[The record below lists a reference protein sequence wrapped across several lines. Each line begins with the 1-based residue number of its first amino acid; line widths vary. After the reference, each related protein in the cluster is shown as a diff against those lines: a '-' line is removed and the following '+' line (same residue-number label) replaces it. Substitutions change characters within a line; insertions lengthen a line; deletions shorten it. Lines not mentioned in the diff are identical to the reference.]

1 MWRGRPAALTLVGV
15 GAPSTRDGGKNALL
29 RALPSIEQLLH
40 RPSLEARW
48 VGLPRARV
56 VAALRLAVAGAR
68 ERLLG
73 GDTRGFEDADVDEA
87 LRTLATP
94 LLRPVL
100 NATGVVLHTN
110 LGRAPLAPE
119 AVARVAAV
127 SRGFCNLEYDLE
139 EGERGSR
146 YAPVIG
152 LLTGLTGAEDALVV
166 NNCAGA
172 ALLMLAALAAGRE
185 AVVSRG
191 ELVEIG
197 GGFRVPDVMKQS
209 GARLVEVGTTNRTR
223 RADYEA
229 ALTPESGVLMKVHRS
244 NFALVGFTEEVEVRE
259 LAALGQARGVPVLV
273 DLGSGALVPL
283 AGEGLVGE
291 PTVPAVVAAGADVVA
306 FSGDKLLGGPQAGI
320 LVGRAALLARIK
332 KHPLTRALRVD
343 KMTVAAL
350 EATLELYRD
359 GRPEAVPT
367 YHLLTQPAELLHARA
382 ERLLALLTPR
392 GLPVRVAPTS
402 GQVGGGAMPMARL
415 PSFACVLTLERPE
428 AFLECLRKVQVPV
441 IGRIADGEVLLD
453 VRCLA
458 EEDLGPVAEA
468 VGMALQGRQPC

>member
-1 MWRGRPAALTLVGV
+1 M
-15 GAPSTRDGGKNALL
+15 
-29 RALPSIEQLLH
+29 RALPSIEQLLR

-48 VGLPRARV
+48 VGVSRARA
-56 VAALRLAVAGAR
+56 VAALRLAVASAR
-68 ERLLG
+68 ERLL
-73 GDTRGFEDADVDEA
+73 RGEARAFEDADVDEA
-87 LRTLATP
+87 LRALATP
-94 LLRPVL
+94 NLRPVL

-110 LGRAPLAPE
+110 LGRAPLALE
-119 AVARVAAV
+119 AVARVATVA
-127 SRGFCNLEYDLE
+127 RGFCNLEYDLE

-146 YAPVIG
+146 YAPVVE
-152 LLTGLTGAEDALVV
+152 LLTQLTGAEDALVV

-185 AVVSRG
+185 ALVSRG

-223 RADYEA
+223 RSDYEA
-229 ALTPESGVLMKVHRS
+229 ALTPEAGVLMKVHRS
-244 NFALVGFTEEVEVRE
+244 NFALVGFTEEVEVKA
-259 LAALGQARGVPVLV
+259 LAALGRERAVPVLV

-283 AGEGLVGE
+283 PGEDFARE
-291 PTVPAVVAAGADVVA
+291 PTVPATVAAGADVVA

-320 LVGRAALLARIK
+320 LVGRASLLARIR

-359 GRPEAVPT
+359 GCLEAIPT
-367 YHLLTQPAELLHARA
+367 HRLLTWPAPTLEARA
-382 ERLLALLTPR
+382 QRLLSLLAR
-392 GLPVRVAPTS
+392 KGIHARVAPVS
-402 GQVGGGAMPMARL
+402 GQVGGGAMPLCRL
-415 PSFACVLTLERPE
+415 PSVACILNFKHPA
-428 AFLECLRKVQVPV
+428 AFLECLRRADVPV
-441 IGRIADGEVLLD
+441 IGRISDGDIILD

-458 EEDLGPVAEA
+458 EEDLEPVAEA
-468 VGMALQGRQPC
+468 VAMASQGRQPC

>member
-1 MWRGRPAALTLVGV
+1 V
-15 GAPSTRDGGKNALL
+15 GAPSTNDGGKNALL
-29 RALPSIEQLLH
+29 RALPSIEQLLR
-40 RPSLEARW
+40 RPSLEARLS
-48 VGLPRARV
+48 GIPRARA
-56 VAALRLAVAGAR
+56 VAALRLAVDR
-68 ERLLG
+68 VRVRLL
-73 GDTRGFEDADVDEA
+73 RGEPRPFEDADVDEA

-94 LLRPVL
+94 NLRPVI

-119 AVARVAAV
+119 AVARVASVA
-127 SRGFCNLEYDLE
+127 RGYSNLEFDLD

-146 YAPVIG
+146 YEPVVE
-152 LLTGLTGAEDALVV
+152 LLTRLTGAEDALVV

-172 ALLMLAALAAGRE
+172 ALLVLATLAAGRE
-185 AVVSRG
+185 AIVSRV

-197 GGFRVPDVMKQS
+197 GGFRVPDVMAQS

-223 RADYEA
+223 RSDYES
-229 ALTPESGVLMKVHRS
+229 ALTPDTGVLMKVHRS
-244 NFALVGFTEEVEVRE
+244 NFALVGFTEEVEVKE
-259 LAALGQARGVPVLV
+259 LAVLGRARGVPVFV

-283 AGEGLVGE
+283 TGEGLTDE
-291 PTVPAVVAAGADVVA
+291 PTVPATVAAGADVVA

-320 LVGRAALLARIK
+320 IVGRAALIARIK
-332 KHPLTRALRVD
+332 KHPLTRALRID

-367 YHLLTQPAELLHARA
+367 WRMLTWPPDVLRARA
-382 ERLLALLTPR
+382 ERLLALLTMK
-392 GLPVRVAPTS
+392 GIKARVAPVS
-402 GQVGGGAMPMARL
+402 GQVGGGAMPLARL
-415 PSFACVLTLERPE
+415 PSFACILTVGEPA
-428 AFLECLRKVQVPV
+428 AFLECLRGAEVPV
-441 IGRIADGEVLLD
+441 IGRISDGEVVLD

-468 VGMALQGRQPC
+468 VGTASHGRQPC

>member
-1 MWRGRPAALTLVGV
+1 M
-15 GAPSTRDGGKNALL
+15 GAPSNDADAKNALL

-40 RPSLEARW
+40 RPSLAPKLSP
-48 VGLPRARV
+48 LPRARA
-56 VAALRLAVAGAR
+56 VAALRLAVDRVRA
-68 ERLLG
+68 RLL
-73 GDTRGFEDADVDEA
+73 RGEARPFEDADVEAA

-94 LLRPVL
+94 NLRPVL

-119 AVARVAAV
+119 AVARVAEV
-127 SRGFCNLEYDLE
+127 SRGYSNLEYDLD

-146 YAPVIG
+146 YAPLVG
-152 LLTGLTGAEDALVV
+152 LLKELTGAEDALVV

-172 ALLMLAALAAGRE
+172 ALLVLASLSAGRE
-185 AVVSRG
+185 GIVSRG

-197 GGFRVPDVMKQS
+197 GGFRVPDVMRQS
-209 GARLVEVGTTNRTR
+209 GAKLVEVGTTNRTR
-223 RADYEA
+223 LSDYDS
-229 ALTPESGVLMKVHRS
+229 ALTPETGVLLKVHRS
-244 NFALVGFTEEVEVRE
+244 NFAVVGFTEEVEVAQ
-259 LAALGQARGVPVLV
+259 LAALGRKRGVPVFQ

-283 AGEGLVGE
+283 TGPGLSRE
-291 PTVPAVVAAGADVVA
+291 PTVRDAVAAGADVVA

-320 LVGRAALLARIK
+320 VVGRAELVARVK

-367 YHLLTQPAELLHARA
+367 YRLLTQQPDTLRARA
-382 ERLLALLTPR
+382 ERLRALLAAHNV
-392 GLPVRVAPTS
+392 PVRVDEVS
-402 GQVGGGAMPMARL
+402 GQVGGGAMPLARL
-415 PSFACVLTLERPE
+415 PSWACVLTLGEPAEYVER
-428 AFLECLRKVQVPV
+428 LRGASVPV
-441 IGRIADGEVLLD
+441 IARLSDGEVLLD

-458 EEDLGPVAEA
+458 EEELVWVAQA
-468 VGMALQGRQPC
+468 VGDALPGKSP